1 MSEEKILIVEDD
13 NNIRELISFNLKSFG
28 YTTLEAQNG
37 ITALEIIKSEY
48 PDLLL
53 LDLMLPGMD
62 GLEVCRKV
70 RGDRDIQDIPIIM
83 LTARGEE
90 FDRILGFELGADDY
104 IAKPFSVRELLAR
117 VKAILRRTTA
127 KPTHNDIEFDDI
139 TIDFDKY
146 TVLKGGEKVEF
157 TLKEFELLELLVKS
171 KGKVLTREF
180 LLDKVWGYEY
190 LSETRTV
197 DVHIRHIRQKI
208 EKDDKNPRHIETI
221 RGVGYKFNLQG

>member
-28 YTTLEAQNG
+28 YTILEAQNG

-48 PDLLL
+48 PDLVL

-62 GLEVCRKV
+62 GLEVCKKV
-70 RGDRDIQDIPIIM
+70 RGDRDIQDTPIIM
-83 LTARGEE
+83 LTAHGEE

-127 KPTHNDIEFDDI
+127 KPIHNDIEFDDVI
-139 TIDFDKY
+139 IDFDKY
-146 TVLKGGEKVEF
+146 AVLKGGEKVEF

-208 EKDDKNPRHIETI
+208 EKDDKNPRRIETI